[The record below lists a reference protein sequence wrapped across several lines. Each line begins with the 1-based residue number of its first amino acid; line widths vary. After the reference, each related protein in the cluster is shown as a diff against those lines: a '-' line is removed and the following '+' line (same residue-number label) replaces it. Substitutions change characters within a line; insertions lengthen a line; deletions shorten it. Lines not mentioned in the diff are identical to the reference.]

1 MSQEMN
7 ILCCFSCKMY
17 QVHIVK
23 KAKKWHCKIC
33 NVKQSFSRVYFQGS
47 GKDCRIHVQK
57 LNATKEYE
65 NQPNTSFVMGNDMH
79 YGSCDNDYFEQS
91 KLEVDKNRK
100 TKYLNTLPK
109 ETLCSTFQTSNH
121 ENNRENDNTMCLGNS
136 NMRYECF
143 QSTSC
148 YENNKKEN
156 SYYNGKEW
164 DNTVAQESFTDKL
177 NDNTDSKKDIFEKNI
192 TEVKDITN
200 IFDDNEDFDITIDF

>member
-23 KAKKWHCKIC
+23 KAKKWQCKIC

-65 NQPNTSFVMGNDMH
+65 NQPSTSFVMGNDMH
-79 YGSCDNDYFEQS
+79 YGSCDNDCFEQT

-100 TKYLNTLPK
+100 TKYLNTLSK

-121 ENNRENDNTMCLGNS
+121 ENNRENDNSMHLSNN

-143 QSTSC
+143 QSTPC
-148 YENNKKEN
+148 YENNKIEN
-156 SYYNGKEW
+156 SYCNGKEW
-164 DNTVAQESFTDKL
+164 DNTIAQESFNDKS
-177 NDNTDSKKDIFEKNI
+177 NDNTDSKKNIFGKNI
-192 TEVKDITN
+192 TEAKDITN